1 MSELSDEELEKR
13 LRKKWFGSL
22 AAQHGKPVLS
32 EHDRKVAA
40 KLLGDKNAKKLASPN
55 LEKPFRYRAPVVT
68 AEYYEVP
75 GISGQYG
82 FDLCGGWN
90 VDLIEDGVKRSVVI
104 RGDWEECRDKLKEL
118 SAKGIPIKKFETDR
132 MKADAAKRKAERL
145 EQKTGRK
152 TLTIDRLKGFR
163 L

>member
-1 MSELSDEELEKR
+1 M
-13 LRKKWFGSL
+13 
-22 AAQHGKPVLS
+22 
-32 EHDRKVAA
+32 
-40 KLLGDKNAKKLASPN
+40 
-55 LEKPFRYRAPVVT
+55 T

-75 GISGQYG
+75 GLSSPCG
-82 FDLCGGWN
+82 FDLAGGWN
-90 VDLIEDGVKRSVVI
+90 VDVIEDGVKRTVVN

-132 MKADAAKRKAERL
+132 MKADAAKRKAERF